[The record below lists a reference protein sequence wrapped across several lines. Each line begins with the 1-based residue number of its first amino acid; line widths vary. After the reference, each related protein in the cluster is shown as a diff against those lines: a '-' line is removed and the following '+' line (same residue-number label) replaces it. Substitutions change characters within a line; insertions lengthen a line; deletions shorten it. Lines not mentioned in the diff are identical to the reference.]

1 MTSQRQHLQLVRNAT
16 ALLRRCAVTQLAMPL
31 TRLVPSP
38 PGSLRH
44 ALASIVVAALAGFGS
59 VTSSGC
65 ADGAGIGG
73 ACESHDDCR
82 TALQC
87 ASNVCIALCRRALD
101 CGDGAACTAGGYC
114 VAGTSRAGDT
124 CITETAC
131 GPGLACVLD
140 RTDVDHDGVMQATCA
155 PDRQGHALGS
165 PCDDDSECRNGTCGL
180 GHCID
185 LCVNDRDCGAGQV
198 CTSVPRVE
206 AGGAQFFGCLVNQ
219 GTLTFELPVQGAVQ
233 KTLLAVPGNARS
245 VSLLM
250 TLDDQNQRVGLTKVV
265 SPRGRL
271 LYTLPIQQPDYY
283 GNLLR
288 HIPDRGLS
296 VALLP
301 SSLDTEFEHG
311 PYSIELQSF
320 RLGQPG
326 SATPRTTV
334 AMKMGDGALLDLHL
348 KFADLAEHP
357 CRDQLIARNGVL
369 NAESARRDADFQQYF
384 ISTLR
389 TLLGRGSVTIGDI
402 TFEDVAGHPELDAIT
417 QESAGALFAQT
428 KTADGVTLYFV
439 RSIAPAGLA
448 AIGAN
453 PGPVGLPGTSRS
465 GIALTME
472 AMCYRSWSQVARTA
486 AHEIAGYLGLFPNRD
501 IDDGLD
507 PISDTDDGSEN
518 LMFYSELGGT
528 VLSSGQGQ
536 IMQRS
541 PALR

>member
-1 MTSQRQHLQLVRNAT
+1 MTVQRPQSRLVSYATSLVRSN
-16 ALLRRCAVTQLAMPL
+16 AVTRFALGDL
-31 TRLVPSP
+31 PSVR
-38 PGSLRH
+38 GQVL
-44 ALASIVVAALAGFGS
+44 ALAVFGAVIGMAGMA
-59 VTSSGC
+59 SSGC
-65 ADGAGIGG
+65 SGGGSVGA
-73 ACESHDDCR
+73 ACESHDDCGP
-82 TALQC
+82 ALQC
-87 ASNVCIALCRRALD
+87 ASNVCTRLCRRALD
-101 CGDGAACTAGGYC
+101 CGDGAACNAGGYC
-114 VAGTSRAGDT
+114 IVGNSRAGDT
-124 CITETAC
+124 CIAETAC
-131 GPGLACVLD
+131 SPGLACVLD
-140 RTDVDHDGVMQATCA
+140 STDVDRDGVMQATCT

-165 PCDDDSECRNGTCGL
+165 PCADDAECRNGTCAL
-180 GHCID
+180 GHCVD

-206 AGGAQFFGCLVNQ
+206 AGGAQFFGCVLNQ
-219 GTLTFELPVQGAVQ
+219 GTLTFELPAQGAVQ

-283 GNLLR
+283 ENLLR

-311 PYSIELQSF
+311 PYALELQSF

-326 SATPRTTV
+326 SATPRTMV
-334 AMKMGDGALLDLHL
+334 AMKMGEGALLDLHL
-348 KFADLAEHP
+348 KFVNLAEHP
-357 CRDQLIARNGVL
+357 CRDQMLAQSTVL
-369 NAESARRDADFQQYF
+369 NAETARRDTAFQQYF

-402 TFEDVAGHPELDAIT
+402 TFEDVVGHPELDAIT
-417 QESAGALFAQT
+417 QESAAALFEQT
-428 KTADGVTLYFV
+428 STADGVTLYFV

-448 AIGAN
+448 AIGPA
-453 PGPVGLPGTSRS
+453 PGPVGLAGTSRS

-472 AMCYRSWSQVARTA
+472 AMCYRSWSQLARTA
-486 AHEIAGYLGLFPNRD
+486 AHEIAGYLGLYPNRD

-507 PISDTDDGSEN
+507 PLSDTDDGSEN
-518 LMFYSELGGT
+518 LMFYSELGGVSLT
-528 VLSSGQGQ
+528 PGQGQ

>member
-1 MTSQRQHLQLVRNAT
+1 MTTQRQQNQLVSYVT
-16 ALLRRCAVTQLAMPL
+16 ALLRCNDVISLARRVIPASRGQLLAMM
-31 TRLVPSP
+31 VC
-38 PGSLRH
+38 
-44 ALASIVVAALAGFGS
+44 ASAAGVLGVA
-59 VTSSGC
+59 SSGC
-65 ADGAGIGG
+65 ADGGG
-73 ACESHDDCR
+73 VGAACESHDDCR

-87 ASNVCIALCRRALD
+87 ASNVCTRLCRRALE
-101 CGDGAACTAGGYC
+101 CGDGAACSANGYC

-131 GPGLACVLD
+131 SPGLACILD

-165 PCDDDSECRNGTCGL
+165 PCADDSECRNGTCAL

-185 LCVNDRDCGAGQV
+185 LCSNDRDCGAGQV
-198 CTSVPRVE
+198 CTSIPRVE
-206 AGGAQFFGCLVNQ
+206 AGGAQFFGCVVNQ
-219 GTLTFELPVQGAVQ
+219 GTLTFELAAQGAVQ

-271 LYTLPIQQPDYY
+271 LYTLPIQRLDYY
-283 GNLLR
+283 SNLLR

-296 VALLP
+296 VALMP
-301 SSLDTEFEHG
+301 SSLDNEFEHG
-311 PYSIELQSF
+311 PYSLELQSF

-334 AMKMGDGALLDLHL
+334 AMKMGDGSLLDLHL
-348 KFADLAEHP
+348 KFVDLAEHP
-357 CRDQLIARNGVL
+357 CREQLNPQNGVL
-369 NAESARRDADFQQYF
+369 NAQSARRDTAFQQYF

-389 TLLGRGSVTIGDI
+389 TLLGRGSVTIGSI
-402 TFEDVAGHPELDAIT
+402 TFEDVVGHPELDAIT
-417 QESAGALFAQT
+417 QESAAALFAQT
-428 KTADGVTLYFV
+428 NTADGVTLYFV

-448 AIGAN
+448 AIGAA

-472 AMCYRSWSQVARTA
+472 AMCYRSWPQLARTA
-486 AHEIAGYLGLFPNRD
+486 AHEIAGYLGLYPNRD

-507 PISDTDDGSEN
+507 PLSDTDDSSEN
-518 LMFYSELGGT
+518 LMFYSELGGLELT
-528 VLSSGQGQ
+528 PSQGR

-541 PALR
+541 PALQ

>member
-1 MTSQRQHLQLVRNAT
+1 MR
-16 ALLRRCAVTQLAMPL
+16 
-31 TRLVPSP
+31 TRLRSVGAP
-38 PGSLRH
+38 PAARSG
-44 ALASIVVAALAGFGS
+44 LASFAVAALLGFVG
-59 VTSSGC
+59 VTSNGC
-65 ADGAGIGG
+65 ADGASIGG
-73 ACESHDDCR
+73 ACESHADCR

-87 ASNVCIALCRRALD
+87 ASNVCIPLCRRALD
-101 CGDGAACTAGGYC
+101 CGDGAACNASGYC
-114 VAGTSRAGDT
+114 VAGTSRAGDI
-124 CITETAC
+124 CIAETAC

-140 RTDVDHDGVMQATCA
+140 PSDVDHDGVMQATCT

-165 PCDDDSECRNGTCGL
+165 PCADDTECRNGTCGL

-198 CTSVPRVE
+198 CTSIPRVE
-206 AGGAQFFGCLVNQ
+206 AGGAQFFGCVVNQ

-265 SPRGRL
+265 SPKGRV
-271 LYTLPIQQPDYY
+271 LYTLPVQQADYY
-283 GNLLR
+283 SNFLR

-301 SSLDTEFEHG
+301 SSLDNEFEHG

-348 KFADLAEHP
+348 KFADLVEHP
-357 CRDQLIARNGVL
+357 CREQLMARAGVL
-369 NAESARRDADFQQYF
+369 NAETARRDSEFQQYF

-389 TLLGRGSVTIGDI
+389 TLLGRGAVSIGDI
-402 TFEDVAGHPELDAIT
+402 TFEDVVGHPELDAIT
-417 QESAGALFAQT
+417 QESASALFAQT
-428 KTADGVTLYFV
+428 NTAGGVTLYFV

-448 AIGAN
+448 AIGAA
-453 PGPVGLPGTSRS
+453 PGPVGVPGTSRS
-465 GIALTME
+465 GIALSME
-472 AMCYRSWSQVARTA
+472 AMCYRSWPQLARTA
-486 AHEIAGYLGLFPNRD
+486 AHQIAGYLGLYPNRD

-507 PISDTDDGSEN
+507 PISDTDDGSDN
-518 LMFYSELGGT
+518 LMFYSELGGV
-528 VLSSGQGQ
+528 VLTPGQGQ

>member
-1 MTSQRQHLQLVRNAT
+1 MTSQRQHHRLVLHAA
-16 ALLRRCAVTQLAMPL
+16 ALPDGDAVTRLAMSTMLGSGVERTARCSLWTTMALVALIGFAGL
-31 TRLVPSP
+31 TS
-38 PGSLRH
+38 
-44 ALASIVVAALAGFGS
+44 
-59 VTSSGC
+59 TGC
-65 ADGAGIGG
+65 ADGGG
-73 ACESHDDCR
+73 VGAACESHGDCR

-87 ASNVCIALCRRALD
+87 ASNVCTLLCRRAID
-101 CGDGAACTAGGYC
+101 CGDGAACNPGGYC

-124 CITETAC
+124 CIAETAC

-140 RTDVDHDGVMQATCA
+140 RTDVDHDGVMQATCT

-165 PCDDDSECRNGTCGL
+165 ACTDDTECRNGTCGL

-185 LCVNDRDCGAGQV
+185 LCVTDRDCGAGQV
-198 CTSVPRVE
+198 CTSIPRVE

-219 GTLTFELPVQGAVQ
+219 GTLTFELSAQGAVQ

-265 SPRGRL
+265 SPKGRL
-271 LYTLPIQQPDYY
+271 LYTLPVQQPDYY
-283 GNLLR
+283 SNLLR
-288 HIPDRGLS
+288 HIPDRGIS

-301 SSLDTEFEHG
+301 SSLDSEFERG
-311 PYSIELQSF
+311 PYAIELQSF

-326 SATPRTTV
+326 SATPSTTV
-334 AMKMGDGALLDLHL
+334 AMKMGAGALLDLHL
-348 KFADLAEHP
+348 KFADLSEHP
-357 CRDQLIARNGVL
+357 CREQLMARSGLL
-369 NAESARRDADFQQYF
+369 NAESARRDAEFQQYF

-389 TLLGRGSVTIGDI
+389 TLLARGSVTIGDI
-402 TFEDVAGHPELDAIT
+402 TFEDVVGHPELDAIT
-417 QESAGALFAQT
+417 QETAGALFAQT
-428 KTADGVTLYFV
+428 KTAAGVTLYFV

-448 AIGAN
+448 AIGAT
-453 PGPVGLPGTSRS
+453 PGPVGLPGTARS

-472 AMCYRSWSQVARTA
+472 AMCYRSWPQLARTA
-486 AHEIAGYLGLFPNRD
+486 AHEIAGYLGLYPNRD

-507 PISDTDDGSEN
+507 LISDTADDSEN

-528 VLSSGQGQ
+528 ALTPGQGR
-536 IMQRS
+536 IMERS